1 MGKGLLLTVM
11 LLVAG
16 TLAGRAQE
24 VPVTVLDGP
33 VVKADTLENKPRPVF
48 RPVNPFSSGLLSP
61 SFR

>member
-1 MGKGLLLTVM
+1 M